1 MKIIQILNI
10 LEKYFTEEQK
20 RYPFWAEHDIIG
32 FNIDYELISAEDLRI
47 LEIFGVFINK
57 DYDSLIMYV

>member
-32 FNIDYELISAEDLRI
+32 LNVDYELISTEDLRI
-47 LEIFGVFINK
+47 LEMLGVFIDEGYN
-57 DYDSLIMYV
+57 SLIMYV

>member
-32 FNIDYELISAEDLRI
+32 LNVDYELISAEDLRI
-47 LEIFGVFINK
+47 LEMLGVFIDEGYN
-57 DYDSLIMYV
+57 SLIMYV